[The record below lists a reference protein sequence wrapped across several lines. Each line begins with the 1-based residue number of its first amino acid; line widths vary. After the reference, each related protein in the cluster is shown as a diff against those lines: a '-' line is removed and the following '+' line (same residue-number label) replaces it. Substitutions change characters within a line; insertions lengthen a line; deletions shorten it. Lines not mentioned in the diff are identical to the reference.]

1 MIVGDYSKRSI
12 TSYVRELRF
21 VAEYFPDVPINS
33 LNEEHIT
40 NYMLYLKQSLGCNR
54 DKCRM
59 AASALGFYFK
69 NILRKPYELPSKLYP
84 KKAFRLPVVMSTDEV
99 RRILS
104 RCTRRG
110 TLSILNAQGLIR
122 LHAQFASTAA

>member
-59 AASALGFYFK
+59 AASALGFY
-69 NILRKPYELPSKLYP
+69 
-84 KKAFRLPVVMSTDEV
+84 
-99 RRILS
+99 

>member
-21 VAEYFPDVPINS
+21 VAEYFPDVPINH
-33 LNEEHIT
+33 LHEEHIT
-40 NYMLYLKQSLGCNR
+40 NHMLYLKQSLGYNR

-59 AASALGFYFK
+59 AASTLRFY
-69 NILRKPYELPSKLYP
+69 L
-84 KKAFRLPVVMSTDEV
+84 
-99 RRILS
+99 
-104 RCTRRG
+104 CTRRG
-110 TLSILNAQGLIR
+110 TLSILNALGLIH